1 MKSLVLGGNGFIGSH
16 VVDHLKAAGHA
27 VRVLD
32 RAMERFRAPVP
43 GVDYRLT
50 DFSDATVLAEALEG
64 IDVVFHLVSTTVP
77 STSNLDPLSDI
88 QSNLVDSVRLLQ
100 LMVQQR
106 VPKIVYLSSGGTV
119 YGIPEVMPV
128 PESYP
133 LRPICSYGI
142 VKAAIENYLHM
153 FHHLYGLEYVVLRA
167 SNAYGERQGHMG
179 VQGVIATFMF
189 EILKGEPIE
198 IWGDG
203 SVVRDFIYVG
213 DLAELCIRAAVS
225 NVSGIFN
232 AGSGQG
238 YSINE
243 VLDAIAIASGVS
255 VTPQYKPGRAY
266 DVPHVV
272 LDISR
277 AKKEF
282 RWSPKGTF
290 IECIKLTWEWF
301 KKHFYNKS

>member
-1 MKSLVLGGNGFIGSH
+1 MKFLVLGGNGFIGSH

-32 RAMERFRAPVP
+32 RKRERFRVP
-43 GVDYRLT
+43 IQGVDYRLT
-50 DFSDATVLAEALEG
+50 DFRDTTVLAEALEG

-88 QSNLVDSVRLLQ
+88 QNNLVDSVRLLQ

-119 YGIPEVMPV
+119 YGIPEVMPI

-133 LRPICSYGI
+133 LQPICSYGI
-142 VKAAIENYLHM
+142 VKAAIENYLYM

-213 DLAELCIRAAVS
+213 DLAELCVHAAVS

-238 YSINE
+238 YSISE
-243 VLDAIAIASGVS
+243 VLDTIAIASGVS
-255 VTPQYKPGRAY
+255 VTPQYKPGRVY

-290 IECIKLTWEWF
+290 SECIGLTWEWF
-301 KKHFYNKS
+301 KKNFYNKS